1 MEPLLSPH
9 RASLCSSP
17 AALSHCLST
26 FSALGE
32 SKRCLQGKKKKNY
45 SEGERRE
52 DRKTRKL
59 LQHVSRSSA
68 VSVCAAAT
76 ADSHCVC
83 ISHIYIL
90 MTCLHFKLTD
100 LSCFYI
106 YICTYMYVRTYIQMN
121 I

>member
-32 SKRCLQGKKKKNY
+32 SKRCLQGKKKNY

-76 ADSHCVC
+76 ADSHCL
-83 ISHIYIL
+83 Y
-90 MTCLHFKLTD
+90 LTYLYFND
-100 LSCFYI
+100 LF
-106 YICTYMYVRTYIQMN
+106 TFQTH
-121 I
+121 